1 MPSTFNNIK
10 LFSGTGSKALSEKI
24 AKCYGKELGKVILS
38 RFSDGEFQPHYD
50 ESIRG
55 CDVFLIQSTCQPNDN
70 LFELL
75 MMIDAAKRASA
86 HYITAVIPYFG
97 LARQDR
103 KDKPRV
109 AIGAK
114 LVANLL
120 TAAGIH
126 RIMTMDLHAA
136 QIQGFFDIPVDHLD
150 ASVIFV
156 PYIKSLGL
164 ENLTIASPD
173 MGGSYRARSF
183 AKFFNA
189 EVVICD
195 KRRKRANEIES
206 MSIIGDVTDQDIV
219 LIDDI
224 IDTGGTLAKAAS
236 LIMEKG
242 AIIAMCAAGIVFNAI
257 GKGDQPLVLFCY
269 TDVHSLEPGGTIA
282 GVLLCKLIV
291 ISNKLMG
298 NAFCRACIGHRIGIH
313 QQANDIG
320 FKGIIRKLGIPD
332 RNPGCIPGT
341 VCNQVMFAFF
351 DQCFIGISKGVGYNR
366 TVRTCIMFI

>member
-1 MPSTFNNIK
+1 MPLQFNPVKI
-10 LFSGTGSKALSEKI
+10 FAGSGTKDLAQKI
-24 AKCYGKELGKVILS
+24 AEAYGKPLGDVTLS
-38 RFSDGEFQPHYD
+38 RFSDGEFQPSYD
-50 ESIRG
+50 ETVRG
-55 CDVFLIQSTCQPNDN
+55 CDLFLIQSTCQPNDN

-75 MMIDAAKRASA
+75 LMIDAAKRASA
-86 HYITAVIPYFG
+86 HYITAVVPYYG

-120 TAAGIH
+120 KSAGIH

-150 ASVIFV
+150 GSVIFV

-164 ENLTIASPD
+164 KNLTIASPD
-173 MGGSYRARSF
+173 MGGSYRARTF

-206 MSIIGDVTDQDIV
+206 MSIIGDVTGQDIV

-224 IDTGGTLAKAAS
+224 CDTAGTLAKAAA
-236 LIMEKG
+236 LIMENG
-242 AIIAMCAAGIVFNAI
+242 AKSVRAVCTHAILSGNA
-257 GKGDQPLVLFCY
+257 Y
-269 TDVHSLEPGGTIA
+269 ETIENSMLA
-282 GVLLCKLIV
+282 ELIV
-291 ISNKLMG
+291 TDTIPLKHKSDKIKVLSTASLFAKAIANVNEHGSISDL
-298 NAFCRACIGHRIGIH
+298 FR
-313 QQANDIG
+313 
-320 FKGIIRKLGIPD
+320 
-332 RNPGCIPGT
+332 
-341 VCNQVMFAFF
+341 V
-351 DQCFIGISKGVGYNR
+351 
-366 TVRTCIMFI
+366 

>member
-1 MPSTFNNIK
+1 MPLQFNPVK
-10 LFSGTGSKALSEKI
+10 LFAGTGTRELALKI
-24 AKCYGKELGKVILS
+24 AEHYGKPLGDVTLN
-38 RFSDGEFQPHYD
+38 RFSDGEFQPSYN
-50 ESIRG
+50 ETVRG
-55 CDVFLIQSTCQPNDN
+55 CDAFIIQSTYQPSDN
-70 LFELL
+70 LMELL
-75 MMIDAAKRASA
+75 LMIDAAKRASA
-86 HYITAVIPYFG
+86 HYITAVVPYYG

-120 TAAGIH
+120 KSAGIH

-150 ASVIFV
+150 GSVIFV

-173 MGGSYRARSF
+173 MGGSYRARTF

-206 MSIIGDVTDQDIV
+206 MSIIGDVTDMDIV

-224 IDTGGTLAKAAS
+224 CDTAGTLAKAAA

-242 AIIAMCAAGIVFNAI
+242 AKSVRAVCTHPVLS
-257 GKGDQPLVLFCY
+257 GKAYETVENSML
-269 TDVHSLEPGGTIA
+269 TE
-282 GVLLCKLIV
+282 LIV
-291 ISNKLMG
+291 TDTIPLKQQSPKIRVLTTAPLFAKAIANVNEHGSISGL
-298 NAFCRACIGHRIGIH
+298 FEIE
-313 QQANDIG
+313 Q
-320 FKGIIRKLGIPD
+320 
-332 RNPGCIPGT
+332 
-341 VCNQVMFAFF
+341 
-351 DQCFIGISKGVGYNR
+351 
-366 TVRTCIMFI
+366 

>member
-1 MPSTFNNIK
+1 MASNFNSVK
-10 LFSGTGSKALSEKI
+10 LFSGSGTIALSEKI
-24 AKCYGKELGKVILS
+24 ASCYGKDLGKIMLS
-38 RFSDGEFQPHYD
+38 RFSDGEFQPHYE

-70 LFELL
+70 LVELL

-120 TAAGIH
+120 VAAGIH

-156 PYIKSLGL
+156 PHIKSLGL

-173 MGGSYRARSF
+173 MGGSYRARTF
-183 AKFFNA
+183 AKYFNA

-206 MSIIGDVTDQDIV
+206 MSIIGDVTGQDIV

-224 IDTGGTLAKAAS
+224 IDTAGTLSKAAS

-242 AIIAMCAAGIVFNAI
+242 ANSVRAVCTHAVLS
-257 GKGDQPLVLFCY
+257 GKAY
-269 TDVHSLEPGGTIA
+269 ETIENSA
-282 GVLLCKLIV
+282 LTELIV
-291 ISNKLMG
+291 TDTIPLKQESPKIRVLSTADLFSRAIANVNEHASISYL
-298 NAFCRACIGHRIGIH
+298 
-313 QQANDIG
+313 
-320 FKGIIRKLGIPD
+320 FKI
-332 RNPGCIPGT
+332 
-341 VCNQVMFAFF
+341 
-351 DQCFIGISKGVGYNR
+351 
-366 TVRTCIMFI
+366 

>member
-1 MPSTFNNIK
+1 MSLSVNPVK
-10 LFSGTGSKALSEKI
+10 LFSGSGTIDLATKI
-24 AKCYGKELGKVILS
+24 AKSYGKAIGDLRIS
-38 RFSDGEFQPHYD
+38 RFSDGEIQPFYN
-50 ESIRG
+50 ETVRG
-55 CDVFLIQSTCQPNDN
+55 CNVFLIQSTNQPSDN

-75 MMIDAAKRASA
+75 LMTDAAKRASA
-86 HYITAVIPYFG
+86 HYITVVIPYFG

-114 LVANLL
+114 LIANLI
-120 TAAGIH
+120 TAAGAN

-156 PYIKSLGL
+156 PYIKSLKL
-164 ENLTIASPD
+164 PHLTIASPD

-206 MSIIGDVTDQDIV
+206 MSIIGDVKGQDIV

-224 IDTGGTLAKAAS
+224 CDTARTLAKAAS
-236 LIMEKG
+236 LIMENG
-242 AIIAMCAAGIVFNAI
+242 ANSVRAVCTH
-257 GKGDQPLVLFCY
+257 PVLSGEAY
-269 TDVHSLEPGGTIA
+269 ETIEES
-282 GVLLCKLIV
+282 VLQELIV
-291 ISNKLMG
+291 TDTIPLKYPNSKIKVLSSADLFARAITNVHEHGSISDL
-298 NAFCRACIGHRIGIH
+298 
-313 QQANDIG
+313 
-320 FKGIIRKLGIPD
+320 FK
-332 RNPGCIPGT
+332 
-341 VCNQVMFAFF
+341 VE
-351 DQCFIGISKGVGYNR
+351 
-366 TVRTCIMFI
+366 

>member
-1 MPSTFNNIK
+1 MPLQFNQVK
-10 LFSGTGSKALSEKI
+10 LFAGTGTKALAHKI
-24 AKCYGKELGKVILS
+24 AEEYGKPLGAMTLS
-38 RFSDGEFQPHYD
+38 RFSDGEFQPSYD
-50 ESIRG
+50 ESVRG
-55 CDVFLIQSTCQPNDN
+55 CDVFLIQSTYQPSDN
-70 LFELL
+70 LMELL
-75 MMIDAAKRASA
+75 LMIDAAKRASA
-86 HYITAVIPYFG
+86 HYITAVVPYYG

-103 KDKPRV
+103 KDKPRT

-114 LVANLL
+114 LVANILKS
-120 TAAGIH
+120 AGIH

-173 MGGSYRARSF
+173 MGGSYRARTF

-224 IDTGGTLAKAAS
+224 CDTAGTLSKAAA

-242 AIIAMCAAGIVFNAI
+242 AKSVRAVCTHPVLSGKAI
-257 GKGDQPLVLFCY
+257 ETVENSML
-269 TDVHSLEPGGTIA
+269 SE
-282 GVLLCKLIV
+282 LIV
-291 ISNKLMG
+291 TDTIPLKRESDKIRVLSTANLFAKAIANINEHGSISDL
-298 NAFCRACIGHRIGIH
+298 FR
-313 QQANDIG
+313 
-320 FKGIIRKLGIPD
+320 
-332 RNPGCIPGT
+332 
-341 VCNQVMFAFF
+341 V
-351 DQCFIGISKGVGYNR
+351 
-366 TVRTCIMFI
+366 